1 MISFKPSKIKE
12 NGGQI
17 GFNLS
22 SFIPTY
28 HLCMI
33 IQKIVYQLDINSI
46 IATYSPLG
54 QKGISPYMLLS
65 VLFYGYSEGIR
76 SGEALSERCK
86 RDLHYIYLSG
96 GLQPSKT
103 TINDFRRNH
112 HTCLEELFRQQ
123 IIIFQS
129 LEVVSTTEGH
139 GDGTTIRAN
148 ANSRRVKTKQQYE
161 KWLLTLKEDVKQIQE
176 ELANTA
182 DELSDEELKKNF
194 RQKRQI
200 G

>member
-1 MISFKPSKIKE
+1 MRSFKPSKLE
-12 NGGQI
+12 EQDGQI
-17 GFNLS
+17 GFDLS
-22 SFIPTY
+22 NFIPKT

-33 IQKIVYQLDINSI
+33 IQKIVCQLDISSI

-54 QKGISPYMLLS
+54 QKGISPQMLLS
-65 VLFYGYSEGIR
+65 VLFYGYTEGIR
-76 SGEALSERCK
+76 SGQALSERCK

-103 TINDFRRNH
+103 TLNDFRRNH
-112 HTCLEELFRQQ
+112 HACLEDLFKQQ
-123 IIIFQS
+123 ITILQS

-148 ANSRRVKTKQQYE
+148 ANSRRVKTKPQYK

-176 ELANTA
+176 EQEALANA
-182 DELSDEELKKNF
+182 SNELVKKKKDL
-194 RQKRQI
+194 R
-200 G
+200 